1 MLAAILSRPKLIAP
15 GKWLE
20 PAEADQIQFNSME
33 QIKQILVAGVPG
45 YSMTS
50 TGASHN
56 ITPSLN
62 ATLAHQSFN
71 TPFDSNPGF
80 QGSVNLRFAF

>member
-50 TGASHN
+50 TGAS
-56 ITPSLN
+56 IILPQ
-62 ATLAHQSFN
+62 TLMLLWHIRVLIHHLIV
-71 TPFDSNPGF
+71 TLGF
-80 QGSVNLRFAF
+80 KVQ